1 MTLNVRPSKF
11 AIILTLVYL
20 LKKVL
25 SSRTAYHNIITSL
38 LIALTAGVDY
48 HLHARSASAVIS

>member
-11 AIILTLVYL
+11 AIILTMVYL
-20 LKKVL
+20 LKKLL
-25 SSRTAYHNIITSL
+25 SSRTAYHNMITPSV
-38 LIALTAGVDY
+38 IALTAGVDY